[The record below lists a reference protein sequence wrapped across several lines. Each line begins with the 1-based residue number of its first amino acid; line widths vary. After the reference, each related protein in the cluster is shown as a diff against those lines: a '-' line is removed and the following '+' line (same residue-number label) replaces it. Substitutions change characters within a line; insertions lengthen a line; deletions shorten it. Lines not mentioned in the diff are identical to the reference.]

1 MENKSKSTDYLFSPS
16 DTDNLLLILYHEL
29 IFIYDGQKW
38 GQLYINEINLPDT
51 DFKNLKR
58 PGIVEISPKIIGKD
72 FLKSFVVTGGFNP
85 ITKTCVKTVYMLN
98 FKKNKLFDEH
108 NKTEIVTYD
117 CLLDFKYGDMKTNRY
132 LHASI
137 NVENRFLLLIG
148 GKNEKDW
155 LNSCEYLDLNTGK
168 WEDFS
173 PLKSARANFDSCYI
187 VDQKNNRKSIFLY
200 GGFNGPNNYAE
211 NLIEFYNIE
220 INSSGKLKL
229 DEWKNLKIVNESGLN
244 LPKISARFVNYDEN
258 ILIIG
263 GSDGKHMLKNVYEL
277 DLTNGEINKL
287 GELKTPRNNFHVL
300 LRDDY
305 IHLVGGSANKY
316 VYTEYEIENYVEM
329 FTFDLSN
336 RVESTNVAAL
346 EEIFLFPIRNFGIDE
361 YEFRQEPGFPYS
373 SSLIT
378 KKFY

>member
-1 MENKSKSTDYLFSPS
+1 MDNKSKSTDYLFSTS
-16 DTDNLLLILYHEL
+16 DTDNILFILYREL

-38 GQLYINEINLPDT
+38 GQLYINDINMPDT
-51 DFKNLKR
+51 DFKNLKK
-58 PGIVEISPKIIGKD
+58 PGIVEITPKISGKD
-72 FLKSFVVTGGFNP
+72 FIKSFVVTGGFNP
-85 ITKTCVKTVYMLN
+85 DTKTCVKTVYILN
-98 FKKNKLFDEH
+98 FKKNKQYDTLY
-108 NKTEIVTYD
+108 KTEIDTYD

-137 NVENRFLLLIG
+137 NIDNRFLLLIG
-148 GKNEKDW
+148 GKNEKNW
-155 LNSCEYLDLNTGK
+155 LDSCEYLDFNTGK

-173 PLKSARANFDSCYI
+173 PLKSARANFDSCYM
-187 VDQKNNRKSIFLY
+187 VDQKCNKKSIFLY
-200 GGFNGPNNYAE
+200 GGFNGLNTYAD
-211 NLIEFYNIE
+211 NLIEFCNLE

-229 DEWKNLKIVNESGLN
+229 DEWKNLKIVSGSDLN
-244 LPKISARFVNYDEN
+244 LPKISARFVRYDEN

-277 DLTNGEINKL
+277 DPSNGEINKL

-316 VYTEYEIENYVEM
+316 VYNEDEIENYVEM

-336 RVESTNVAAL
+336 RIESTNVASFK
-346 EEIFLFPIRNFGIDE
+346 EIFLFPIRNFGINE
-361 YEFRQEPGFPYS
+361 YEFIQEPGFPYS

-378 KKFY
+378 KKFD